1 MASFLLTKLF
11 PTLRRASSDASRYTL
26 YQSLKKRPFSCA
38 GRYRTAERVLA
49 KHGLTTEWLE
59 KQELTIYDYNETLF
73 SRRLGFKKRE
83 IRLLYIMPSD
93 DPKSTVE
100 MVMAHCNLDNHPP
113 YEALSYT
120 GGNPYSNFKA
130 KSSKSEWKDPW
141 EEKTLVMVND
151 IAFEVKRNL
160 KQALRQFRKTHAG
173 KAIWIDSICINEADP
188 VERTE
193 QIRLMCEVYNEA
205 KDVPI
210 WLGER
215 TDGVDTSL
223 KLVTK
228 MINAFTTWYNENHPP
243 GFRENWNRLLR
254 ETEATPDAI
263 DQKKFWEWLQSED
276 CKPFFDNIDLRTLG
290 VRTDRMAW
298 DWLRLLLS
306 RRWFDRVWTWQEKE
320 LALKATVYIGDRT
333 LPWDRL
339 RFAMLLVMA
348 HDLSETRVT
357 PAVLMPG
364 REYLH
369 VLDSLGIARSPD
381 LLDIIQNVRHRDTQ
395 LRRDKIFGVL
405 GAAARYENP
414 PNKDVEHFARLV
426 NYGYL
431 TTEDLY
437 KEFSRYWILEKRD
450 LRVLQDCNPSKKKIE
465 ELPSWVVDWSDT
477 TPSHQLSSR
486 LYNAAKGTDVEVK
499 YQYHLNS
506 NELQLSGVEI
516 DTVSVVIHD
525 DRMEKSE
532 RRLSNRTIHL
542 EHWRAGIVDPLAS
555 LYVTGIGRKA
565 RDLLP
570 QPWQQALDIT
580 NWDCPYKPTGQP
592 MPEAFWRTLLA
603 DQIPYLTNATDR
615 RIDPNINLTS
625 KFDRWAHR
633 RSLTRSLWPEE
644 IRDRKEVDVA
654 TQRWLEALEMNLMYK
669 RLFVTEKG
677 RLGLAPSSIQAG
689 DTICV
694 FFGGKVPFSL
704 RKTPDEDWYTLV
716 DETYLHGFM
725 DGKAIDLMEEG
736 VLSRTTFRI
745 R

>member
-1 MASFLLTKLF
+1 MNSLWKISPVAHRLT
-11 PTLRRASSDASRYTL
+11 TYE
-26 YQSLKKRPFSCA
+26 SLKKQPFSCV
-38 GRYRTAERVLA
+38 GRSQTAERVLA
-49 KHGLTTEWLE
+49 KHGLTTDWLE
-59 KQELTIYDYNETLF
+59 SQQLKIHDYNDTLF
-73 SRRLGFKKRE
+73 SRRLGFQKRE
-83 IRLLYIMPSD
+83 IRLLYIMPSTD
-93 DPKSTVE
+93 SESTIE
-100 MVMAHCNLDNHPP
+100 MVMAHCNLDDHPP

-120 GGNPYSNFKA
+120 GGNPYSNVYPKTLP
-130 KSSKSEWKDPW
+130 KDWKDIW
-141 EEKTLVMVND
+141 EEKTTVMVND
-151 IAFEVKRNL
+151 IEFGVKRNL
-160 KQALRQFRKTHAG
+160 LQALRQFRKTHAE

-193 QIRLMCEVYNEA
+193 QIRLMCEVYGEA

-215 TDGVDTSL
+215 TEGLKTSL
-223 KLVTK
+223 TLITE
-228 MINAFTTWYNENHPP
+228 ITNAFTKWYNENHPP

-254 ETEATPDAI
+254 EAEATPDAL

-276 CKPFFDNIDLRTLG
+276 CRPFFDNIDLRALG
-290 VRTDRMAW
+290 VRTDPLPW
-298 DWLRLLLS
+298 DFLRRLLS

-333 LPWDRL
+333 IPWAKL

-381 LLDIIQNVRHRDTQ
+381 LLDIIQNVRHRNTQ

-405 GAAARYENP
+405 GAAARYEHP

-431 TTEDLY
+431 SVEDLY

-499 YQYHLNS
+499 YHYHLNS
-506 NELQLSGVEI
+506 NELQLSGVAI
-516 DTVSVVIHD
+516 DTVSFVFHD
-525 DRMEKSE
+525 ERIEKSE
-532 RRLSNRTIHL
+532 RNLSSRIIYR
-542 EHWRAGIVDPLAS
+542 EQWYAGIVDPLTS

-565 RDLLP
+565 RNLLRP
-570 QPWQQALDIT
+570 SWQQALEGTD
-580 NWDCPYKPTGQP
+580 WEVPYQPTGQS
-592 MPEAFWRTLLA
+592 MSEAFWRTLLA
-603 DQIPYLTNATDR
+603 DQTPYLTNATDR
-615 RIDPNINLTS
+615 RIDPNLDLTS

-633 RSLTRSLWPEE
+633 RALTRSLLP
-644 IRDRKEVDVA
+644 RSMRVRKEVDVA
-654 TQRWLEALEMNLMYK
+654 IQRWLEALEMNLMFK
-669 RLFVTEKG
+669 RLFITKKG

-704 RKTPDEDWYTLV
+704 RKTPNEDWYTLV

-725 DGKAIDLMEEG
+725 DGEAIDLMAQG
-736 VLSRTTFRI
+736 ALSRTTFRI